1 MMPQKIVMRIF
12 AKKKT
17 VLVLLGQGKMLL
29 GQGKMLDFFSYIFNT
44 LKYVALCQPIGHGSY
59 ILHCIN

>member
-1 MMPQKIVMRIF
+1 M
-12 AKKKT
+12 

>member
-1 MMPQKIVMRIF
+1 MILF
-12 AKKKT
+12 AKKKN

-44 LKYVALCQPIGHGSY
+44 LKYVAFCQPIGHGSY